1 MQFEMRKSKFYPMLM
16 DIPATLEALE
26 RYLRH
31 EDFEV
36 VPTFELHSGSLTAS
50 KDAVWR
56 TALGLSLEF
65 HVLMEHENGGTT
77 VRIATHAL
85 MKRLIS
91 GGVGRWIMGP
101 AGFLPAGAGFLI
113 EQNWLSKIWSMID
126 KQAAGTAVIPQPP
139 AVTPLN
145 DVIAC
150 LKSDCQASVPVD
162 ANFCVRCGT
171 TLRCPRCDAPRVDDA
186 TRFCHKCRFDYSTV
200 ESPDASV

>member
-1 MQFEMRKSKFYPMLM
+1 MQFEMRKSKFYPMVM
-16 DIPATLEALE
+16 DIPAALEALE

-65 HVLMEHENGGTT
+65 HVLIEHENGGTT

-85 MKRLIS
+85 AKRLIS
-91 GGVGRWIMGP
+91 GLGGRLFLGPVG
-101 AGFLPAGAGFLI
+101 FVPAGAGFLI

-126 KQAAGTAVIPQPP
+126 KQAAETAAIPQSP
-139 AVTPLN
+139 AVSPLN
-145 DVIAC
+145 DVVAC
-150 LKSDCQASVPVD
+150 LKSNCQASVP
-162 ANFCVRCGT
+162 ASAKFCTRCGT
-171 TLRCPRCDAPRVDDA
+171 LLRCPHCSTPRVDDVS
-186 TRFCHKCRFDYSTV
+186 RFCHECRFDYSTV
-200 ESPDASV
+200 ETLNTSV